1 LLSFFIFKEL
11 KYFKTGKMK
20 KILII
25 VFTLFFVSAN
35 GLSQYKASDYLRAAL
50 VATKNK
56 KFTQAIILC
65 DAAINLS
72 NTYESAYFH
81 RGYNKLLLKDYAGAL
96 IDFDVVI
103 ELNPDN
109 LDAWLYRALTN
120 HRAGN
125 GMAASSDINS
135 ARKIDMIQTL
145 AFVSTN
151 IFR

>member
-1 LLSFFIFKEL
+1 
-11 KYFKTGKMK
+11 MK
-20 KILII
+20 KLLII

-56 KFTQAIILC
+56 KYSQAIILC

-81 RGYNKLLLKDYAGAL
+81 RGYNKLLMKDYAGAI

-109 LDAWLYRALTN
+109 VDAWLYRALSN
-120 HRAGN
+120 QRAGN
-125 GMAASSDINS
+125 NGAATSDYNS
-135 ARKIDMIQTL
+135 ARKIDLVRTV
-145 AFVSTN
+145 AFAGAN
-151 IFR
+151 LLR